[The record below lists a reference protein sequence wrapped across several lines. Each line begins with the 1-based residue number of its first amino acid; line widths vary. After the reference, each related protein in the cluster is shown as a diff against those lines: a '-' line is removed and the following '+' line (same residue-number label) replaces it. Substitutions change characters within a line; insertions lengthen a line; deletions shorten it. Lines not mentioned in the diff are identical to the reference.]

1 MTACGLETT
10 QLPYRE
16 KYVRKGKSSDFI
28 ELGSDGMFVL
38 LQAGKSLGGNY
49 KIQGETLT
57 LMSPRLRGHTIT
69 EDEGTL
75 GEKPAETQNTAS
87 QLTIDQI
94 IQMVTAKLPDDIIIT
109 SIRNSSSKFNL
120 APEALIK
127 LKTAGVSDAVI
138 RAMTP

>member
-1 MTACGLETT
+1 M
-10 QLPYRE
+10 
-16 KYVRKGKSSDFI
+16 RKGKSSDFI

-57 LMSPRLRGHTIT
+57 LMSPRLRGQTSKASLIGDTIT
-69 EDEGTL
+69 DDEGTL
-75 GEKPAETQNTAS
+75 WEKHAETQNTAS